1 MQRSDIDSAPLL
13 DVRAAA
19 GRAPM
24 LSADEERRLL
34 SAIGA
39 GEPRALERLVATHL
53 RLVVSIARRYTGG
66 GASLEDLV
74 GEGLLGLVEA
84 VRRFEID
91 RGTRFGTYAAWWVRA
106 YVRRYALANRRIVGA
121 PTTRAGRRLMAR
133 LRRTEWEIAQRTGR
147 PALRSEVAR
156 ALDVSEED
164 VALVQALLG
173 TRDVALG
180 PHDDGTGL
188 ELADEAPTPEELAAE
203 AEARA
208 CPGAPLDDAL
218 ARLTAREREVLRA
231 RIDDETRE
239 TLAALGT
246 RMGLSRERVR
256 QIEKN
261 ARRKL
266 RAAFVGD
273 AVA

>member
-13 DVRAAA
+13 DVRSAAS
-19 GRAPM
+19 RAPM

-188 ELADEAPTPEELAAE
+188 ELADEARRAQGARRHAE
-203 AEARA
+203 ALEVEPRWKQAA
-208 CPGAPLDDAL
+208 AALGAATVGASDDDAL
-218 ARLTAREREVLRA
+218 M
-231 RIDDETRE
+231 
-239 TLAALGT
+239 ALY
-246 RMGLSRERVR
+246 ERV
-256 QIEKN
+256 
-261 ARRKL
+261 ARGSGDPETVRDWLL
-266 RAAFVGD
+266 RRAERHDATLEQLREAAM
-273 AVA
+273 A